1 MLYRIIATKGT
12 DGIGGLAHS
21 ATEALL
27 KLTKLERLGR
37 TDIIVK
43 DENDE
48 VVERAALFAA
58 AEKEKRAPRS

>member
-1 MLYRIIATKGT
+1 MRYRIIATKGT

-27 KLTKLERLGR
+27 KLTELERMGR
-37 TDIIVK
+37 ADIVVK

-58 AEKEKRAPRS
+58 SEQEKRAPDA